1 VLDVSMPSP
10 TRAMVAATALVTP
23 AAHGDLEVRVWP
35 PEDVWHVAE
44 GLSAAGLRW
53 EPALPDET
61 GVPQSLLVQRRCAAD
76 VELVLDGLGLPGL
89 AALGYL
95 PPDARGECRRVAG
108 SAPQD
113 DRMRGDVVFLELREL
128 PYGGRWQLRG
138 FGSPAALSTLARAC
152 APLAVGLVEP
162 DPTTYADRSVVL
174 ELAGR
179 PTVVQELVEHLDAA
193 GLDGHVRVLRVHD
206 AVDA

>member
-1 VLDVSMPSP
+1 MSIGGIEGIPGVGGFTPFAPPTVPATPSAP
-10 TRAMVAATALVTP
+10 AVGDAPSVGGVGRA
-23 AAHGDLEVRVWP
+23 G
-35 PEDVWHVAE
+35 
-44 GLSAAGLRW
+44 G
-53 EPALPDET
+53 PDF
-61 GVPQSLLVQRRCAAD
+61 G
-76 VELVLDGLGLPGL
+76 ELVLDGLGLPGL

-95 PPDARGECRRVAG
+95 PPDALGECRRVAG

-179 PTVVQELVEHLDAA
+179 PTVVQELVEHLDSA
-193 GLDGHVRVLRVHD
+193 GLDGHVRVLRIHD
-206 AVDA
+206 VDA